1 MKDKELADFHK
12 MGSPGRGSCF
22 LFPNLDQ
29 QGDRKLTVWFLFNES
44 RQEIRG
50 TECFFLALIESD
62 HSEVIQAE
70 GKRTAKKPS
79 TQTRQNNVKG
89 RGRRRQPYLVWA
101 VSTEL

>member
-62 HSEVIQAE
+62 HSEVIQD
-70 GKRTAKKPS
+70 KRTAKKPS